1 MKRLFVPL
9 FWKFSLAIIAVVA
22 VFGSINIYLIWDRV
36 YTALQRES
44 QKRGIYISRSLA
56 RQVVDP
62 LLYEDYVTAQNLLMS
77 IQSIDSTIAYAFVVA
92 PLNKV
97 VLHTFEDGFP
107 HQLLQVNAGSPGDS
121 VRMQFVVPKNAPEVL
136 IRDIAVPILN
146 GKLGTL
152 RVGIREEALRAQVNH
167 TVQVFLIMVGVFLT
181 IGLVGAFAF
190 ARFINAPVQEISRI
204 ADRLDFDV
212 LRQRSQPR
220 IRIREKLLGLVRVPW
235 RAEDELDVLA
245 DKFNGMII
253 RLENAYA
260 ELQRANAS
268 LVQSEK
274 LASVGTLAAGIAH
287 EINNPIAGLQNCIRR
302 IRRNP
307 QNMRQN
313 EKYLAM
319 MDEAIGKIE
328 RVVKGLLEYTRK
340 EEMDFTEL
348 NIQEVVEKA
357 LLLVAYHLEKS
368 RVTVTKEFPPRLPVI
383 QGSFNHLEQVIV
395 NLLLNSIYA
404 IRERRREDPHCPAKI
419 VLSAAMENGRLR
431 LSVKDTGTGIS
442 PEHLRKVFD
451 PFFTTKGVGEGT
463 GLGLSVC
470 YKIIQAH
477 RGTIRVSSRVNQG
490 TEVII
495 HLPVASKAEQP
506 TVFSTGET
514 SSSSTQVTNSGNK
527 T

>member
-1 MKRLFVPL
+1 G
-9 FWKFSLAIIAVVA
+9 A
-22 VFGSINIYLIWDRV
+22 
-36 YTALQRES
+36 
-44 QKRGIYISRSLA
+44 
-56 RQVVDP
+56 
-62 LLYEDYVTAQNLLMS
+62 
-77 IQSIDSTIAYAFVVA
+77 
-92 PLNKV
+92 
-97 VLHTFEDGFP
+97 
-107 HQLLQVNAGSPGDS
+107 PGDS
-121 VRMQFVVPKNAPEVL
+121 VQMQFVVPKDAPEVL

-152 RVGIREEALRAQVNH
+152 RVGIREEALRTQVNR
-167 TVQVFLIMVGVFLT
+167 TIQVFLIMVGVFLS

-190 ARFINAPVQEISRI
+190 ARFINTPIQEISRI

-220 IRIREKLLGLVRVPW
+220 IRIREKLLGMVRMPL

-245 DKFNGMII
+245 EKFNGMIS
-253 RLENAYA
+253 RLEDAYT

-307 QNMRQN
+307 ENMRQN
-313 EKYLAM
+313 EKYLTM

-328 RVVKGLLEYTRK
+328 RVIKGLLDYTRN

-348 NIQEVVEKA
+348 DIREVVEKA
-357 LLLVAYHLEKS
+357 LLLVAYPLEKH
-368 RVTVTKEFPPRLPVI
+368 RVTVTREFPSQLPPV

-395 NLLLNSIYA
+395 NLLLNSIHA
-404 IRERRREDPHCPAKI
+404 IRERRQKDPHCPAKI
-419 VLSAAMENGRLR
+419 VLSAGMENNKLR
-431 LSVKDTGTGIS
+431 LSIQDTGAGIP
-442 PEHLRKVFD
+442 PEHLGKIFD
-451 PFFTTKGVGEGT
+451 PFFTTKPVGEGT

-470 YKIIQAH
+470 YKIVQAH
-477 RGTIRVSSRVNQG
+477 RGTIRVTSNVNRG

-495 HLPVASKAEQP
+495 YLPTPVDPQPGKAAPHREGFLPFGQ
-506 TVFSTGET
+506 TRM
-514 SSSSTQVTNSGNK
+514 SGK
-527 T
+527 KP